1 MTYIGIEDLRFITQP
16 QYKQIGSIQWQFG
29 DIHCELVYLFILVQT
44 GKSEGTDED
53 KEDEL
58 DEETAKKDQLVK
70 GAIDT
75 LIQENANELNA
86 PSQDDESN
94 RRKRK
99 REKKE
104 EVWLGC
110 VQ

>member
-1 MTYIGIEDLRFITQP
+1 M
-16 QYKQIGSIQWQFG
+16 G
-29 DIHCELVYLFILVQT
+29 DVHCELVYLFILVQT

-58 DEETAKKDQLVK
+58 DEETTKKDQLVK
-70 GAIDT
+70 GAIDA

-86 PSQDDESN
+86 PSQDDEST